1 MDITSAAKA
10 GADQV
15 FKILDRVTEFRFAL
29 ILISFVAFFDAFL
42 SIYFHRNIITVN
54 WAAVSDNVGLFGLA
68 AVAYIYWMAVLS
80 LTARIPLEWLGR
92 QIVVS
97 KLGCFLF
104 SSGDKERPTRKTRL
118 YWGQV
123 WVSEAKEKA
132 LKEKDAFWIAR
143 IEKHEEFYNKGKEEM
158 NYLSSISFSAT
169 CLLLLDWGLH
179 SDSLAGVLINWL
191 SMQSN
196 HIDSIGNLILWLC
209 VLLIALPWLF
219 SFFPRSEQGEWID
232 HPELAGELRKLEDER
247 RTACAPLVHNHF
259 RNAGK

>member
-1 MDITSAAKA
+1 
-10 GADQV
+10 
-15 FKILDRVTEFRFAL
+15 
-29 ILISFVAFFDAFL
+29 
-42 SIYFHRNIITVN
+42 
-54 WAAVSDNVGLFGLA
+54 
-68 AVAYIYWMAVLS
+68 MAVLS

-219 SFFPRSEQGEWID
+219 SFFLVVNKVSGLTIRSWLVNCESSKMSVGRHAHHSYTII
-232 HPELAGELRKLEDER
+232 LEMQESDPPF
-247 RTACAPLVHNHF
+247 A
-259 RNAGK
+259 

>member
-1 MDITSAAKA
+1 
-10 GADQV
+10 
-15 FKILDRVTEFRFAL
+15 
-29 ILISFVAFFDAFL
+29 
-42 SIYFHRNIITVN
+42 
-54 WAAVSDNVGLFGLA
+54 
-68 AVAYIYWMAVLS
+68 
-80 LTARIPLEWLGR
+80 
-92 QIVVS
+92 
-97 KLGCFLF
+97 
-104 SSGDKERPTRKTRL
+104 
-118 YWGQV
+118 
-123 WVSEAKEKA
+123 
-132 LKEKDAFWIAR
+132 
-143 IEKHEEFYNKGKEEM
+143 M